1 MLRIERPAPPAQDKA
16 HLDLKK
22 ATQQFESYFLNELL
36 KEMRKTVPPDKL
48 LADDGNGKQIFQ
60 DMMDQ
65 KLSDNMS
72 SRGHM
77 GLAKMIYDQLAPA
90 LGSTSPASSA
100 TTGPKPKTDLKG

>member
-1 MLRIERPAPPAQDKA
+1 MLRIEKTAPPAQDKA

-36 KEMRKTVPPDKL
+36 KEMRKTVPQAKL
-48 LADDGNGKQIFQ
+48 LGDDGNGKQIFQ

-72 SRGHM
+72 SRGDLGM
-77 GLAKMIYDQLAPA
+77 AKMMYDQLAPS
-90 LGSTSPASSA
+90 LGSAPQISTS
-100 TTGPKPKTDLKG
+100 KTDRKG

>member
-1 MLRIERPAPPAQDKA
+1 MLRIETAAAPPQDKA

-22 ATQQFESYFLNELL
+22 ATQQFESYFLNELF
-36 KEMRKTVPPDKL
+36 KEMRKTVPQDKL

-72 SRGHM
+72 SRGDL
-77 GLAKMIYDQLAPA
+77 GLAKMMYDQLVPSV
-90 LGSTSPASSA
+90 GSVPQDSKLA
-100 TTGPKPKTDLKG
+100 TDLKG

>member
-1 MLRIERPAPPAQDKA
+1 MLRIETTAPPALDKA

-36 KEMRKTVPPDKL
+36 KEMRKTIPQDKL

-72 SRGHM
+72 SRGDLGM
-77 GLAKMIYDQLAPA
+77 ASMMYDQLAPS
-90 LGSTSPASSA
+90 LGSVPQSS
-100 TTGPKPKTDLKG
+100 KTNTDMKG